1 MNLETIVPL
10 VSLIFYGV
18 VMIAA
23 FALAIYKVVIKAK
36 NGESVLPDLD
46 KISDTLANI
55 FTKKII
61 KTGKKNNVTVDTE
74 TVKNS
79 MKEAVSSLISVQSI
93 EHEEKK
99 KQ

>member
-23 FALAIYKVVIKAK
+23 LALAIYKVVIKAK

-93 EHEEKK
+93 EHEEEK

>member
-23 FALAIYKVVIKAK
+23 LALAIYKVVIKAK

-79 MKEAVSSLISVQSI
+79 MKETVSSLISVQSI
-93 EHEEKK
+93 EHEEEK